1 MSEANKIKSQSQP
14 SMNSENPIKEQIN
27 STSGDNPKEASPINF
42 QLISKMDI
50 LSMEKFIKAK
60 EDSKEGAEQITDKS
74 LNEKQIK
81 RIITIK
87 EISKNYI
94 GILFDNNSLSIYNT
108 NTFSKVNEIKIN
120 VPQVKE
126 EENDDG
132 YYRRSRIPKEI
143 AYNFIVLKNSDLV
156 LWTLKRIF
164 FYKASE
170 KDFEY
175 KLYQTVDESKVEPK
189 NDPNDFFSY
198 NSYRKYY
205 NKDECTINSVYE
217 LNNGNL
223 IICSTNCIEI
233 YTKKADSDNYTLLST
248 ADTEIEVKGAIEIKP
263 NKVILIQKDYESGG
277 FCSQT
282 YYCIHTY
289 SVSLYNIENNSITT
303 LNKFKESQVSLKYND
318 ITFFNNDKY
327 LFIKYG
333 GFKFD
338 IFDINQNFQSINSN
352 NEIIKSENI
361 REFYNFFRER
371 NYKKINKE
379 MDIRFLCNYSK
390 DLFFAKDANEEIK
403 LYKFKDQSFEFYQK
417 FPFSPEEIIGMIE
430 LKNNKIIM
438 FSRSNAFVISAS

>member
-1 MSEANKIKSQSQP
+1 MKSQSQP
-14 SMNSENPIKEQIN
+14 SMNSENPIKGQIN
-27 STSGDNPKEASPINF
+27 SKSEKNPKETSPINF

-50 LSMEKFIKAK
+50 PSMEKFTKAK

-74 LNEKQIK
+74 PHENQIK
-81 RIITIK
+81 HIITIK

-108 NTFSKVNEIKIN
+108 NTFSKINEIKIN
-120 VPQVKE
+120 VPVPQIKE

-164 FYKASE
+164 FYKSSE
-170 KDFEY
+170 KEFEY
-175 KLYQTVDESKVEPK
+175 TLYQTIDESKEEPK
-189 NDPNDFFSY
+189 KYQKDFFSY
-198 NSYRKYY
+198 YSYRKYY
-205 NKDECTINSVYE
+205 NKNECTINSVYE

-223 IICSTNCIEI
+223 IVCSTYCIKI

-263 NKVILIQKDYESGG
+263 NEVILIQKDYESGG

-289 SVSLYNIENNSITT
+289 SVSLYNVENNSMTT

-338 IFDINQNFQSINSN
+338 IFDINQNFKSINSN

-361 REFYNFFRER
+361 REFYNFLRER
-371 NYKKINKE
+371 NYNRVNKE

-390 DLFFAKDANEEIK
+390 DLFFAKDINEEIK
-403 LYKFKDQSFEFYQK
+403 LYKFKDQSFEFYQN
-417 FPFSPEEIIGMIE
+417 FPFSPEEIVGMIE

-438 FSRSNAFVISAS
+438 FSHSNAFVVSAS